1 MSKEKPEV
9 GDVFY
14 NEYFQNKFI
23 ITHKTK
29 LKDDSIV
36 FIVFNGIRCWTEFE
50 TWITVDYKY
59 LGKSKV
65 SIKELFDVAE
75 D

>member
-1 MSKEKPEV
+1 MSELIPEV
-9 GDVFY
+9 GDVWMRPSGVKY
-14 NEYFQNKFI
+14 HITEIGSLFI
-23 ITHKTK
+23 GIMSESLMGYAFPTQH
-29 LKDDSIV
+29 
-36 FIVFNGIRCWTEFE
+36 FNTEF
-50 TWITVDYKY
+50 IY